1 MKYKKKNPNNDV
13 TREELIKKAK
23 LIGIKYIDLRYDFAF
38 KTIFG
43 TPGNEDLL
51 LMLINAILPEKNI
64 KSVILTRLVNFF
76 TCVNDFFSQ
85 FARN

>member
-64 KSVILTRLVNFF
+64 KSVELGPHE
-76 TCVNDFFSQ
+76 Q
-85 FARN
+85 Q